1 MDASQS
7 DAELLAAI
15 RGGNAAAYVGLY
27 ERHAAAARTLARQ
40 LVLSPAVSEDVV
52 AETFTRILDL
62 IRRGGGP
69 DEAFRPYLLSA
80 LRRTVYERGRTDTGH
95 GGGTEIELFDPG
107 VPFVDP
113 ALTGLERSLVARA
126 FLSLP
131 ERWQLVLWHTEVE
144 RARAAEV
151 ALLLGLPVDS
161 VEALAYQAL
170 EGMRQAC
177 LRTHMA
183 ETPRQGC
190 RSVVAKMGAYV
201 RGGLTKRES
210 RTVDRHVEG
219 CADCRVIFMELSDV
233 SQGLRVIVGPLIAG
247 SVLGGYLAALGKAD
261 HTGGFLGGV
270 IGWGREPGRGRQAAA
285 VCGAVVALAMAVV
298 LVLITVADPAVLT
311 RSRSST
317 PIPAPIVAQPESG
330 SAEPPAP
337 PQKTGAQETRP
348 TEAAPSGTGPSGT
361 GPSGAEPSGTPPQP
375 TASAT
380 ASPPI
385 RWRSRVGLPP
395 LPPSSPAPLLP
406 APPAPLLLAGLD
418 TLGALVRSESGML
431 AVRLRNAGTA
441 GSAPLVA
448 WIGLPSGVTMA
459 PVVRRAHATVS
470 GGAVGTVDG
479 WSCRAVRTGARC
491 ARGPLGP
498 GRSTTVFLRVLVSSR
513 AREGAVPSVRI
524 TGAGRVITA
533 TAASGVRSAGAPA
546 RFAADG
552 RVTTAAIGN
561 TLVAPRSSS
570 VIRAQAQA
578 TADLTCGDVPG
589 EGGDEAP
596 GAPRAQ
602 RPAAGP
608 QPLDRDGDPTTRS
621 SSAARL
627 ALPRRSRIVWAGLYW
642 SSGAPA
648 GPVKFKVPGA
658 QEYTRIRA
666 ARTLEQDLPEGR
678 AYQSFA
684 DVTRLVRGLRGRYWV
699 ADVPAGSG
707 AVRHAGWSLVVVAA
721 DPRRPYGRAVV
732 VDTFTAVGRGR
743 PARIPL
749 DGLVASPVPARVDLV
764 AWGGEA
770 GVRGDR
776 VRVGRGVPLRPESG
790 GREPGD
796 VFDGSATGALGTVL
810 TSGVDVDGFRVALG
824 RRPVLRVSGGRD
836 AILFGVAVVNV
847 QARS

>member
-15 RGGNAAAYVGLY
+15 RSGNAAAYVGLY

-40 LVLSPAVSEDVV
+40 LVLSPVEAEDVV

-69 DEAFRPYLLSA
+69 EEAFRPYLLTA
-80 LRRTVYERGRTDTGH
+80 LRRTVYERGRSDTGR
-95 GGGTEIELFDPG
+95 GGAEIELFDPG

-144 RARAAEV
+144 RARAADA
-151 ALLLGLPVDS
+151 ALLLGLPADS

-247 SVLGGYLAALGKAD
+247 PVMGSYLAALGKTD

-285 VCGAVVALAMAVV
+285 VCGAVVALAMAIV
-298 LVLITVADPAVLT
+298 LVLITVADPAVFT

-330 SAEPPAP
+330 PGDPPAP
-337 PQKTGAQETRP
+337 PRETGAQETESA
-348 TEAAPSGTGPSGT
+348 EAVPSGTAPSET
-361 GPSGAEPSGTPPQP
+361 APSGAEPSGATPQP
-375 TASAT
+375 SGSAT

-385 RWRSRVGLPP
+385 RWRSGVGLPP

-406 APPAPLLLAGLD
+406 APPAPLLLASVD
-418 TLGALVRSESGML
+418 PLGALVRSESGML

-448 WIGLPSGVTMA
+448 WVGLPSGVTMA
-459 PVVRRAHATVS
+459 PAARRAHATVS

-498 GRSTTVFLRVLVSSR
+498 GHSTTVFLRVLVSSR
-513 AREGAVPSVRI
+513 AREGAVPSARI

-533 TAASGVRSAGAPA
+533 TSASGVRAAGAPA

-561 TLVAPRSSS
+561 TLVAPGPAPATR
-570 VIRAQAQA
+570 VRARA
-578 TADLTCGDVPG
+578 TADQGCGDVPG
-589 EGGDEAP
+589 KGGAEAP
-596 GAPRAQ
+596 E
-602 RPAAGP
+602 PAAGP
-608 QPLDRDGDPTTRS
+608 RPLDRDGDPATRS

-627 ALPRRSRIVWAGLYW
+627 ALPRRSRVVWAGLYW
-642 SSGAPA
+642 SSGVPA

-658 QEYTRIRA
+658 EEYTRIRA
-666 ARTLEQDLPEGR
+666 ARTMEQELPEGR

-707 AVRHAGWSLVVVAA
+707 AVRHAGWSLVVIAA

-749 DGLVASPVPARVDLV
+749 DGLIASAAPARVDLV

-776 VRVGRGVPLRPESG
+776 VRVGRGAPLRPESG

-824 RRPVLRVSGGRD
+824 RKPVLRVSGGRD
-836 AILFGVAVVNV
+836 AVLFGVAVVNV